1 MMDFLATNFNLPTI
15 IGAVIVFG
23 GTGLIVWHSH
33 KHGGVGCD
41 CGGSCHGECGCSGGC
56 NGSCKENAE
65 ELAKFKRIAEEKAK
79 ANASQVHSR
88 LRKLKFSGIPARRA
102 AGSNAR
108 GSPHF
113 LSAALWC
120 GLLDME

>member
-41 CGGSCHGECGCSGGC
+41 CGAAATVSVAAPVAAMAPAKKMQKSLQSS
-56 NGSCKENAE
+56 NGLPK
-65 ELAKFKRIAEEKAK
+65 KRQRLTQVRYIKA
-79 ANASQVHSR
+79 
-88 LRKLKFSGIPARRA
+88 
-102 AGSNAR
+102 
-108 GSPHF
+108 
-113 LSAALWC
+113 
-120 GLLDME
+120 

>member
-33 KHGGVGCD
+33 KHGGVGC
-41 CGGSCHGECGCSGGC
+41 ECGCSGGC

-79 ANASQVHSR
+79 ANASQVH
-88 LRKLKFSGIPARRA
+88 
-102 AGSNAR
+102 
-108 GSPHF
+108 
-113 LSAALWC
+113 
-120 GLLDME
+120 